1 MCDYSLMSVP
11 NRLAVEGEPLVV
23 HWFPTGATGLAPAAE
38 IAAPSTEPREP
49 TRRRGWWSGLNFT
62 PGPAKAVCAVCIPPG
77 ARLLLRDIP
86 ERLQRECKVS
96 ATEEVTF
103 TQITDMEY
111 RYRDAVRFANGRET
125 LLQMLQEGQRVDVLS
140 LSGADSAETE
150 EHRRLEET
158 HRRVFA

>member
-62 PGPAKAVCAVCIPPG
+62 RSYAKAVCAVCIPPG
-77 ARLLLRDIP
+77 AWLLLRDIP

-103 TQITDMEY
+103 TQITAMEN
-111 RYRDAVRFANGRET
+111 RYRDAVRFANGREV
-125 LLQMLQEGQRVDVLS
+125 LLQMLQEGLWVEVLC
-140 LSGADSAETE
+140 LSGADAAETE

-158 HRRVFA
+158 NRRAFA